1 MRTPSLETLNILR
14 SRFPKGVRVRLLR
27 MEDPQSP
34 PAGTEGTV
42 IWVDDIGTVH
52 VSWDNGSTLGAVY
65 GIDELEIIMK

>member
-1 MRTPSLETLNILR
+1 MRAPSEKTVTELR

-27 MEDPQSP
+27 IDDPQSP
-34 PAGTEGTV
+34 PPGTEGTV

-52 VSWDNGSTLGAVY
+52 VAWDNGSTLGAVY